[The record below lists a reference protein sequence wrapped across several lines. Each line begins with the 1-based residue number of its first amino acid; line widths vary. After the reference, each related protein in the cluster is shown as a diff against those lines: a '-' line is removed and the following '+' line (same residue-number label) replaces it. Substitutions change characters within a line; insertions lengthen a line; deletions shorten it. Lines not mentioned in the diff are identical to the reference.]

1 MELWDVYDE
10 NRRPLHR
17 THVRGVPMRRGEY
30 HLVVFVWIFNSR
42 GQTLLTKRSP
52 EKKIYPNIWSPTGGA
67 VQAGETSL
75 HAIARELREETGI
88 DAQESDFSFLTS
100 VRVNSRSYFS
110 DIYLLQKD
118 VPLSEIVLQEGE
130 TCDAKWV
137 NKAEFEAMIAA
148 HEIAPPDVARYR
160 SLQERFDKVL
170 F

>member
-30 HLVVFVWIFNSR
+30 HLVVFVWIFNSA

-52 EKKIYPNIWSPTGGA
+52 EKKTYPNIWSPTGGA

-75 HAIARELREETGI
+75 QAIARELREETGI
-88 DAQESDFSFLTS
+88 VAAETEFALMMSLRIS
-100 VRVNSRSYFS
+100 SRSYFS
-110 DIYLLQKD
+110 DIYSLKKD
-118 VPLSEIVLQEGE
+118 VPLSQIVLQEGE

-137 NKAEFEAMIAA
+137 NRAEFEAMIARG
-148 HEIAPPDVARYR
+148 EIAPPDAERYHSYR
-160 SLQERFDKVL
+160 DRFDGL
-170 F
+170 LY

>member
-1 MELWDVYDE
+1 MELWDLFDK

-30 HLVVFVWIFNSR
+30 HLVVFVWIFNSS

-52 EKKIYPNIWSPTGGA
+52 EKKTYPNFWSPTGGA
-67 VQAGETSL
+67 VQSGETSL
-75 HAIARELREETGI
+75 QAVARELQEETGI
-88 DAQESDFSFLTS
+88 HAEKSEFVLLTS
-100 VRVNSRSYFS
+100 VRVAPRSYFS

-137 NKAEFEAMIAA
+137 SKAEFEAMIAA
-148 HEIAPPDVARYR
+148 GEIAPPDVERYR
-160 SLQERFDKVL
+160 SLQERFDEVL

>member
-1 MELWDVYDE
+1 MELWDLFDK

-30 HLVVFVWIFNSR
+30 HLVVFVWIFNSS

-52 EKKIYPNIWSPTGGA
+52 EKKTYPNFWSPTGGA

-75 HAIARELREETGI
+75 QAVARELQEETGI
-88 DAQESDFSFLTS
+88 RADRAEFKLLTS
-100 VRVNSRSYFS
+100 ECVASRSYFS

-118 VPLSEIVLQEGE
+118 VPQSEIVLQEGE

-148 HEIAPPDVARYR
+148 GEIAQPDVERYR
-160 SLQERFDKVL
+160 SLQERFDEVL